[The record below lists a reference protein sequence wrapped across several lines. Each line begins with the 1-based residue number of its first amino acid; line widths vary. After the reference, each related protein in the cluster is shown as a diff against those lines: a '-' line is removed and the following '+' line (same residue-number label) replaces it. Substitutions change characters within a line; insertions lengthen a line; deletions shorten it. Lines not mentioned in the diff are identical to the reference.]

1 MSSKESE
8 IHYEI
13 KKALAGMVNGIIE
26 EGVPN
31 LPFEY
36 IPDVSAIKND
46 TLHFLEI
53 ETLRGYET
61 KIDKIREVKKRL
73 GAKSIVVIPD
83 YYKTIDELW
92 LWKQKRELSTTVGE
106 DLEPLRPN
114 GKYKTYEF
122 PYRKADEEAGG
133 WVKARKVMA
142 GEKIGE
148 FTQLKNWVQ
157 YVSGVQEEEYVD
169 TVERYNIF
177 VGINEYKGKRYI
189 FMAKVTD
196 KGFVGQFFMQT
207 PELWVKSILALHKYI
222 KEFPEMEKKLEAEIR
237 GLYKLKESF

>member
-1 MSSKESE
+1 MSESE
-8 IHYEI
+8 IHCNI
-13 KKALAGMVNGIIE
+13 KKALAEMVHGIIE
-26 EGVPN
+26 EGILN

-36 IPDVSAIKND
+36 IPDVMAIRKG
-46 TLHFLEI
+46 TLHLFEI
-53 ETLRGYET
+53 ETLKSYQN
-61 KIDKIREVKKRL
+61 KIDRINEVKKRL

-92 LWKQKRELSTTVGE
+92 LWKQKRELSTTAGE
-106 DLEPLRPN
+106 VLEPLRLD
-114 GKYKTYEF
+114 GKYRAYKL
-122 PYRKADEEAGG
+122 PYRKADEEKGG
-133 WVKARKVMA
+133 WIKARGVIE

-157 YVSGVQEEEYVD
+157 YMSGIQESEHVD

-177 VGINEYKGKRYI
+177 VGINKYKGKTYV

-207 PELWVKSILALHKYI
+207 PELWVKSISALHKYI
-222 KEFPEMEKKLEAEIR
+222 KQFQEDPSYI
-237 GLYKLKESF
+237 ES